1 MNIEYADPSLKELF
15 ENGKTSKGCYQ
26 KLSKAIIIKYI
37 RQVNIM
43 RAAHRIDDL
52 YPIKSLQYE
61 KNVEKLNYG
70 ESVKIDEQHRILFE
84 STTEH
89 TFIIKEVLR
98 NETSKHYGN

>member
-1 MNIEYADPSLKELF
+1 
-15 ENGKTSKGCYQ
+15 
-26 KLSKAIIIKYI
+26 
-37 RQVNIM
+37 M

-61 KNVEKLNYG
+61 KNVEKLNYR

-84 STTEH
+84 STAEN